1 MNKIDLLS
9 DEELPPGFTY
19 PRQFIHLTELGL
31 LDLEPWYILQS
42 NALRES
48 KAGLA
53 SRYPERNLVPF
64 ARRQDKDDIACWVGS
79 DSQQVFVIHDFASA
93 GWEQRAVHAEFYDWF
108 RQAVEDLIEFD
119 C

>member
-9 DEELPPGFTY
+9 DDELPTGFTY
-19 PRQFIHLTELGL
+19 PRQFIHIAELGL
-31 LDLEPWYILQS
+31 LDLEPWYVLQS
-42 NALRES
+42 NALRQA

-64 ARRQDKDDIACWVGS
+64 ARRQDNDDIACWCAP
-79 DSQQVFVIHDFASA
+79 DSQQIFVIHDFASA
-93 GWEQRAVHAEFYDWF
+93 GWEERAIFPKFYDWF
-108 RQAVEDLIEFD
+108 RQAIEDLIEFD